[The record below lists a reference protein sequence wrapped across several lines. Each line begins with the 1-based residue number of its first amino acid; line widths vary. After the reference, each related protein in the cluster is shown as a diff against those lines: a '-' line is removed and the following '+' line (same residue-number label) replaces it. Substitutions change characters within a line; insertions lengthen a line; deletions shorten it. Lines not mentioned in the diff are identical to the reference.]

1 MAGPLPSPPFPSGQT
16 SVIYWPMI
24 TFQDAPAHLPPG
36 QRIYAIGDVHGLSQ
50 RLIALHAAI
59 RSDLHRRPI
68 AQKRLVHLG
77 DYVDRGPDS
86 AGVIA
91 LLAAGPPLAGLPT
104 VNLIGNHETTM
115 IEAVGGDAAS
125 ATDWMFNGGEPA
137 LESYAIAPGTPRH
150 EWAAAI
156 PREHMDFLHALSVSH
171 REGGYLFVHGGIR
184 PGVPLDEQLRDEMI
198 RMRHPFLNS
207 EADHGAVI
215 VHGHTPIKTPVVKAN
230 RIGIDTGAI
239 FGGPLTCLVLEEGR
253 MGFLYA

>member
-1 MAGPLPSPPFPSGQT
+1 
-16 SVIYWPMI
+16 MI
-24 TFQDAPAHLPPG
+24 TFQEAAGTVPPG
-36 QRIYAIGDVHGLSQ
+36 RRIYAIGDVHGLSQ
-50 RLIALHAAI
+50 RLVALHAAI
-59 RSDLHRRPI
+59 RSDLHRRPTAEPVLI
-68 AQKRLVHLG
+68 HLG

-91 LLAAGPPLAGLPT
+91 HLAAGPPIEGVAT
-104 VNLIGNHETTM
+104 INLIGNHENTM
-115 IEAVGGDAAS
+115 IEAIGGDAAS

-137 LESYAIAPGTPRH
+137 LESYGIPPGTPRG
-150 EWAAAI
+150 EWAASI
-156 PREHMDFLHALSVSH
+156 PRAHMDFLHGLDVSH
-171 REGGYLFVHGGIR
+171 RTGSYMFVHGGIR

-215 VHGHTPIKTPVVKAN
+215 VHGHTPIKTPVIKPN

-239 FGGPLTCLVLEEGR
+239 FGGPLTCLVLEEDR